1 MNLVNSILNI
11 TESYNAVKAYNKSL
25 ITNLFLNA
33 NRIEKLI
40 KDKEFFEI
48 RFEETIFFLRRKNTF
63 TNLYY
68 YSTSYESLEKS
79 LKELLKNINTETL
92 IVDIIS
98 KDEINLEKNIFE
110 SSNFNIYTSLV
121 RMSAMSDYQLT
132 NQPNEAYIRNAN
144 EKDSIELIKLLNNFF
159 DPKAEQLPDLD
170 DIHSWIKNDNII
182 LYVKNDEI
190 LGFIIYDLTITTL
203 YLRYWFVHPSHRD
216 LKIGS
221 KLFKEFM
228 YRGKNT
234 KRQLFWVIQTNDNA
248 INRYLHYGFKKE
260 NMFNFVL
267 TNKKIN
273 YEN

>member
-11 TESYNAVKAYNKSL
+11 TESYNAVKGYNKSL

-48 RFEETIFFLRRKNTF
+48 RYEETIFFLRKKNTF

-132 NQPNEAYIRNAN
+132 IQPNEAYIRNAN
-144 EKDSIELIKLLNNFF
+144 EKDSIELIKLLFNFF

-182 LYVKNDEI
+182 LYVKND
-190 LGFIIYDLTITTL
+190 L
-203 YLRYWFVHPSHRD
+203 
-216 LKIGS
+216 
-221 KLFKEFM
+221 
-228 YRGKNT
+228 
-234 KRQLFWVIQTNDNA
+234 
-248 INRYLHYGFKKE
+248 LH
-260 NMFNFVL
+260 
-267 TNKKIN
+267 I
-273 YEN
+273 